1 MNIFFRRLMVGVVS
15 VCLTGCNAGI
25 QPLVKPSSK
34 TSTSVGPLTS
44 SQIEAHRELSKER
57 QAVKLDV
64 AIPIF
69 DAGLNSDSSKED
81 AENVWPELRRAEAIR
96 FTWKLKEALE
106 RTGHFSTVR
115 VVPDRNATAELYV
128 LGRIIKSTGEDVEI
142 GLQVYDITG
151 KDLVTSSRTMN
162 FGFLSTVA
170 GQALSEKS
178 FSHSVNQ
185 KFFDDLRNKG
195 KDSYQPIFDQSAN
208 YITSLLKDISTT
220 EANTLKNISDLRFAA
235 SMSNEA
241 FSEHLRTADDGI
253 VSLVSMP
260 SGNDTTL
267 KKVRSIRVRDQL
279 FVDKLQAEYQAFDQK
294 FAKTHNVWQEQTL
307 VEAAARSKARGK
319 AAGQAI
325 GAVLLLGLAIAA
337 GQSAQDANQNYD
349 SVGAT
354 VGVMGATIAGIGAI
368 KMIGNSVQSSKEAEM
383 HNDLIKELGQSVDL
397 EVAPKVVAFEETQ
410 AELVGTAS
418 EQFTQWRT
426 FLKKIYEL
434 EKTPNRQL

>member
-1 MNIFFRRLMVGVVS
+1 MNIFFRRLVVGVAS
-15 VCLTGCNAGI
+15 VCLVGCNAGM
-25 QPLVKPSSK
+25 QPLVQPSSK
-34 TSTSVGPLTS
+34 SSPSIGPLTS
-44 SQIEAHRELSKER
+44 SQIEKHRELATER
-57 QAVKLDV
+57 LAVKLDV

-69 DAGLNSDSSKED
+69 DAGLNSDTSKGD

-96 FTWKLKEALE
+96 FSWKLKEALE
-106 RTGHFSTVR
+106 RTGYFSTVR

-128 LGRIIKSTGEDVEI
+128 LGRIIESTGEDVEL

-151 KDLVTSSRTMN
+151 KDLVTSNRTMN
-162 FGFLSTVA
+162 FGFLSKVA
-170 GQALSEKS
+170 GQALREKS
-178 FSHSVNQ
+178 FSHSVDQN
-185 KFFDDLRNKG
+185 FFSDIRNKG
-195 KDSYQPIFDQSAN
+195 KDSYQPIFDQSAK
-208 YITSLLKDISTT
+208 YVTSLLKEVSTQ
-220 EANTLKNISDLRFAA
+220 EANVLRNISELRFAT

-241 FSEHLRTADDGI
+241 FSGHLIPGEDGI
-253 VSLVSMP
+253 ISLASMP
-260 SGNDTTL
+260 SENDATL

-294 FAKTHNVWQEQTL
+294 FAKTHNVWQQQTL
-307 VEAAARSKARGK
+307 VEASARSKARGK

-337 GQSAQDANQNYD
+337 GQAAQDSSQNYD
-349 SVGAT
+349 TLGTSA
-354 VGVMGATIAGIGAI
+354 GVMGAAVAGVGAI
-368 KMIGNSVQSSKEAEM
+368 EMIGNSIQSSKEAEM

-418 EQFTQWRT
+418 EQFAQWRA

-434 EKTPNRQL
+434 EKTPDRQL